1 MSIEKTSGSNH
12 NNLKRISDA
21 KTLKKYKG
29 VKGKHV
35 TTKEGSKLK
44 KIDKVKISSE
54 VKKLQKTLS
63 KLKSELKTVPDV
75 REEKVQAV
83 KARIESGFYDKEE
96 NIKKIANSIRT
107 AGLRPL
113 GT

>member
-1 MSIEKTSGSNH
+1 MSIEKISGSNH
-12 NNLKRISDA
+12 NNMKRISDA
-21 KTLKKYKG
+21 QTLEKYEG

-44 KIDKVKISSE
+44 NVDKVEISSE

-63 KLKSELKTVPDV
+63 NLKSELKTVPDV

-83 KARIESGFYDKEE
+83 KA
-96 NIKKIANSIRT
+96 

>member
-1 MSIEKTSGSNH
+1 MSIEQISGSNH
-12 NNLKRISDA
+12 NNMKRISDA
-21 KTLKKYKG
+21 QTLGKHEG

-44 KIDKVKISSE
+44 NVDKVEISSE

-63 KLKSELKTVPDV
+63 NLKSELKTVPDV
-75 REEKVQAV
+75 REGKVQAV

-96 NIKKIANSIRT
+96 NIKEIANSIKA

-113 GT
+113 GS